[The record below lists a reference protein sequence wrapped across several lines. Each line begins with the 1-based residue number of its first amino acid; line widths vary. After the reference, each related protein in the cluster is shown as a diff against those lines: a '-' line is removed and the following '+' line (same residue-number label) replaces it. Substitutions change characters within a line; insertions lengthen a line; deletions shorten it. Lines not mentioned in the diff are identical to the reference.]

1 MEIILGSVFTFLKA
15 HYGDVSISILTL
27 TIITFY
33 YKRVKPFLDSLP
45 DLETIEDNRAHM
57 DVKSK
62 EIIENISSIKK
73 LVEDLRK
80 DIESIENNASQGE
93 REFHNKMDGLMK
105 DLNQISSKIETMM
118 FLSIKGEIK

>member
-1 MEIILGSVFTFLKA
+1 VEIILSSVFTFLKV

-27 TIITFY
+27 SVITFY
-33 YKRVKPFLDSLP
+33 YRRVKPFLDSLP
-45 DLETIEDNRAHM
+45 DLETIEDNKTHM
-57 DVKSK
+57 DVRSK

-73 LVEDLRK
+73 LVEDLRR

-93 REFHNKMDGLMK
+93 REFHNRMDGLMK

>member
-1 MEIILGSVFTFLKA
+1 VEIILGSVFTFLKA